1 MSRMLTVA
9 AVLLGSAALVAQSRP
24 GPDALARALQLR
36 YQGIRDFSAEF
47 THSYRGG
54 ALKTQ
59 TQEQGTVAIKKPGRM
74 RWVYTQPEKKE
85 FVSDGF
91 KIYSYLPAD
100 RQVFVSNVPPDDQ
113 ASSAALFLAGKG
125 DLARDFTAMYVDSP
139 IQGALALKLTPRRR
153 EPDYEYL
160 IVAVDPGSLQI
171 RAIATRDRQG
181 GDSTIVFTKLK
192 ENQGLADKDFAFRIP
207 RGVDVVTDGSR
218 N

>member
-1 MSRMLTVA
+1 
-9 AVLLGSAALVAQSRP
+9 
-24 GPDALARALQLR
+24 
-36 YQGIRDFSAEF
+36 
-47 THSYRGG
+47 
-54 ALKTQ
+54 
-59 TQEQGTVAIKKPGRM
+59 
-74 RWVYTQPEKKE
+74 
-85 FVSDGF
+85 
-91 KIYSYLPAD
+91 
-100 RQVFVSNVPPDDQ
+100 VFVSNVPPDDQ